1 MQTIRLRIS
10 ESVYSHLMWFLKRFS
25 RNEVEII
32 RENDEFISV
41 QEYLENELETIENGT
56 AEFINL
62 EQLDEK
68 LEKTI
73 RKYED

>member
-10 ESVYSHLMWFLKRFS
+10 ERVYSHLMWFLKRFS
-25 RNEVEII
+25 RSEVEII
-32 RENDEFISV
+32 RENDEFMAV
-41 QEYLENELETIENGT
+41 HEYLENELETIENGT

-68 LEKTI
+68 LETTI